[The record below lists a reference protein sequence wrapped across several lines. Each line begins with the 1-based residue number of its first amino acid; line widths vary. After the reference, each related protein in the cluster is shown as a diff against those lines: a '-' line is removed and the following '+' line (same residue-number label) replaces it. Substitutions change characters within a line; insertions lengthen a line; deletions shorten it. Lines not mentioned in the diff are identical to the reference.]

1 MASAHPQ
8 PRGTNSA
15 QSCSRGQS
23 GRATNSHILSARCN
37 ATAWHTKCLLLSKAG
52 NDVRDD
58 GEDPKLVVARE
69 ILGYFLL
76 NPEAADSLTEIA
88 RWRLM
93 QETVRR
99 TVESTQEALN
109 WLTTEGYLREESR
122 AGTGR

>member
-1 MASAHPQ
+1 M
-8 PRGTNSA
+8 
-15 QSCSRGQS
+15 
-23 GRATNSHILSARCN
+23 
-37 ATAWHTKCLLLSKAG
+37 
-52 NDVRDD
+52 RDD

-122 AGTGR
+122 AGTERIYQLNGERRGEAERFLLKPEERE